1 MYKNMSNLI
10 FKATQSNGPPPEPP
24 PRMTHQNGMET
35 RNRASASHA
44 FTKQYLSRACQPRNP
59 RAYSK
64 LFSSLFFPQAESQR
78 IFVFWI

>member
-35 RNRASASHA
+35 RNRASAPPP
-44 FTKQYLSRACQPRNP
+44 KPQP
-59 RAYSK
+59 K
-64 LFSSLFFPQAESQR
+64 
-78 IFVFWI
+78 